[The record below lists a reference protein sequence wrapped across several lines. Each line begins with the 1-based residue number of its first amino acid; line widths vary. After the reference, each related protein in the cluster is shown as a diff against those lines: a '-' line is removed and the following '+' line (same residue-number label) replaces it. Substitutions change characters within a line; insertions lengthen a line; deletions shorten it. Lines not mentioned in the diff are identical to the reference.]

1 MHTLFIWLLSCK
13 GCGSCWYMPTLPGVT
28 VTDPP
33 PFDTAVDEPEEDT
46 GEEELP
52 PSSQCDYQEEE
63 PNNEFEDP
71 QDLPLER
78 WMCGAFD
85 APADGDVFGFDVE
98 SDAWIRVW
106 VRASALGSMA
116 NPRLFVF
123 DEDEEFTGSFED
135 SFLSEDIDRTFKLDE
150 ARTMGIGLF
159 EQNIGTLQFGE
170 DYFWRMRVS
179 VTKAPVIWDYEESE
193 PNDSKDDA
201 MPIESG
207 DRIYGY
213 VENGTKND
221 WFALEISEANT
232 DVVVE
237 TDAWIHGS
245 PLNPEIEVKGPNLV
259 PDGDDMVLETMG
271 QEDRHDSSSN
281 FDAKVAFTAETP
293 GEYLIRLGS
302 CCERTPSRRKG
313 GMPFWYVLDVSTS
326 PGSSAEDTASEE

>member
-13 GCGSCWYMPTLPGVT
+13 GCGSCWYMPVVPSVS

-33 PFDTAVDEPEEDT
+33 PFDTAIDEPPEDT

-52 PSSQCDYQEEE
+52 PSSLCDFEELE
-63 PNNEFEDP
+63 PNNDPDDP

-85 APADGDVFGFDVE
+85 VPMDGDVFGFEVD

-116 NPRLFVF
+116 NPRLFIF
-123 DEDEEFTGSFED
+123 DEDDEFTGSFED

-159 EQNIGTLQFGE
+159 EQNIGTVQFGE

-179 VTKAPVIWDYEESE
+179 ITKAPVKWDLEEEE

-201 MPIESG
+201 MSVANG
-207 DRIYGY
+207 DRIYGW

-221 WFALEISEANT
+221 WFSLDVTEANT

-237 TDAWIHGS
+237 TDSWVHGS
-245 PLNPEIEVKGPNLV
+245 PLNPEIEVKGP
-259 PDGDDMVLETMG
+259 DLE
-271 QEDRHDSSSN
+271 QIAIEDRHDTSSN
-281 FDAKVAFTAETP
+281 FDAKVAFTADVP
-293 GEYLIRLGS
+293 GEYLIRLGA
-302 CCERTPSRRKG
+302 CCEANPSSRKG

-326 PGSSAEDTASEE
+326 PGSPVEEDTASGE